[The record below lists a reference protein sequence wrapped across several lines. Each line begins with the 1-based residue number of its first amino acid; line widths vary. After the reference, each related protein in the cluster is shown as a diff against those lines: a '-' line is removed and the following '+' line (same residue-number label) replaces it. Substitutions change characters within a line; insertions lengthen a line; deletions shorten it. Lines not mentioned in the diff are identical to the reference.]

1 MIKLKQLLSEGKH
14 EFGCVMLYT
23 EFPSQIIKLQDTI
36 LPSDLYTEEG
46 NTGIELEP
54 HCTLLYGLH
63 EEVTLE
69 DVTKV
74 LDKYTFSDLK
84 AYEPSLFENEKFDVL
99 KYDIGYPTR
108 GGAFLHKCNTDL
120 SKYPNTQ
127 KFPNYHPHM
136 TVAYLKPGKG
146 QKYLEYFKKYGAT
159 EFIAKPT
166 YGVYS
171 ESNGN
176 HTEIK
181 IKLK

>member
-1 MIKLKQLLSEGKH
+1 MIKLKELLSEGKH

-23 EFPSQIIKLQDTI
+23 QFPAEIIKLQDTI

-63 EEVTLE
+63 EGVTLE

-108 GGAFLHKCNTDL
+108 SGAFLHKCNTDL

-146 QKYLEYFKKYGAT
+146 QKYLEYFKKYGAN
-159 EFIAKPT
+159 EFITTPT
-166 YGVYS
+166 HGVYS
-171 ESNGN
+171 EANGN